1 MINRAPILPTK
12 PFLEGK
18 SHWLQLVILL
28 LLCLAGMLV
37 FSAVSLVAGLGIF
50 GQDVIQQPTA
60 GFYRFSQLFTAVG
73 SFLLPAIL
81 FSFCHDRKWFTYNS
95 ADTAVKSWK
104 FMLYVLLLAVLLLP
118 ITGIVVYFNQQIQLP
133 DSLKAVSEWMRV
145 TEEANNHVL
154 EVLTADHSWHTLLL
168 NILVCAVLPALCEEF
183 FFRGTLQQLFCRW
196 MGNAHV
202 AIWVTAIIFSAIHFQ
217 FSGFFARMLLGAYL
231 GYLFYWSRSLWL
243 PIFAHLLHNSLSLML
258 QFAMEGQ
265 NVASTEELPLN
276 QQLPMVLVSIAL
288 AVPLLI
294 AVYRKRT
301 VKDGIVSSH
310 E

>member
-231 GYLFYWSRSLWL
+231 GYLFYWSRSL
-243 PIFAHLLHNSLSLML
+243 
-258 QFAMEGQ
+258 
-265 NVASTEELPLN
+265 
-276 QQLPMVLVSIAL
+276 
-288 AVPLLI
+288 
-294 AVYRKRT
+294 
-301 VKDGIVSSH
+301 
-310 E
+310 